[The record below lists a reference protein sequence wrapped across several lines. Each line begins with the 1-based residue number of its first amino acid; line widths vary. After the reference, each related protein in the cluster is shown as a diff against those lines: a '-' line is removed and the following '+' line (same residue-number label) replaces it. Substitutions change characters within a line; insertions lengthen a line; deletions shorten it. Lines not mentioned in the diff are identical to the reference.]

1 MLTPEMKARIGRLVN
16 VQVTTIDERLVSQYL
31 EALDERDPVW
41 RDGDAAAAAGYARVP
56 VHCGLLTTMQ
66 IEGGSPSGH
75 MPEQQHLAGAVDGG
89 GEWEF
94 LLPVYVGDV
103 VVATRELVGVKEREG
118 KLGPMIVNTF
128 EVTYRNQ
135 RSEVLAK
142 GRWSTIR
149 YAPDQR

>member
-1 MLTPEMKARIGRLVN
+1 MLTPDMNDRIGRLVN
-16 VQVTTIDERLVSQYL
+16 VQVTTMDERLVRQYL
-31 EALDERDPVW
+31 DAVDERDPVW
-41 RDGDAAAAAGYARVP
+41 RDADAAAAAGYARVP
-56 VHCGLLTTMQ
+56 VHHGLLTTMQ
-66 IEGGSPSGH
+66 LEGGSPSGH
-75 MPEQQHLAGAVDGG
+75 MPEQEHLGGAVDGG

-103 VVATRELVGVKEREG
+103 VVATRELVAVKEREG

-135 RSEVLAK
+135 RSEVVAK

-149 YAPDQR
+149 YATE